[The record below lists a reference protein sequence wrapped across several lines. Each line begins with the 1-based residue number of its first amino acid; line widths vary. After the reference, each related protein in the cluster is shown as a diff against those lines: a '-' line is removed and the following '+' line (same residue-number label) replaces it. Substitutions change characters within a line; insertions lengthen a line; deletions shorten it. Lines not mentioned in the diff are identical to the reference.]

1 VTMPVLT
8 AGFRPLFL
16 AAASWSA
23 IALTL
28 WICMLLGDLSLPS
41 RFDPLAWHVHE
52 MLFGFVIAG
61 IGGFLLTAIPNWT
74 QRKPVAGAPLVALVV
89 LWALGRLACLTSA
102 WLPVWLTPVVDLA
115 FPIALEIVAAREL
128 IAAGNKRNYPLLLP
142 LVVLAVANLL
152 MHLQAL
158 DVAVPA
164 GIGWRLGVATVMV
177 LLSVIGGRIVPAF
190 TGNWLSAQGITSL
203 PPPVGRTDRV
213 ALGVLHSS
221 LLVWVFLPDTA
232 WVGVLLLAAAA
243 INLWRLVRW
252 RGYSTTREPLLVIL
266 HVGYAW
272 LVAGVALLGLALL
285 WSEVPLAAAL
295 HALTAGAIGTMI
307 LAVMTRATLGHTGR
321 SLHADAATLAIYAL
335 ISLAAMLRIA
345 ASWPL
350 ASMSDLLMASAV
362 CWIGAFLLFV
372 FRYGPML
379 LARRIG

>member
-1 VTMPVLT
+1 MPVLT

-28 WICMLLGDLSLPS
+28 WICMLLGDLSMPS

-52 MLFGFVIAG
+52 MLFGFVMAG

-89 LWALGRLACLTSA
+89 LWALGRVACLISA
-102 WLPVWLTPVVDLA
+102 WLPVWLAPLVDLA

-142 LVVLAVANLL
+142 LIVLSVANLL
-152 MHLQAL
+152 MHLQSL
-158 DVAVPA
+158 DVAVPT

-190 TGNWLSAQGITSL
+190 TGNWLTARGITSL

-221 LLVWVFLPDTA
+221 LLVWVFLPDSA

-252 RGYSTTREPLLVIL
+252 RGYTTTREPLLLVL

-321 SLHADAATLAIYAL
+321 GLHADAATLAIYAL

-350 ASMSDLLMASAV
+350 AFMSDLLMASAV
-362 CWIGAFLLFV
+362 CWTGAFLLFV